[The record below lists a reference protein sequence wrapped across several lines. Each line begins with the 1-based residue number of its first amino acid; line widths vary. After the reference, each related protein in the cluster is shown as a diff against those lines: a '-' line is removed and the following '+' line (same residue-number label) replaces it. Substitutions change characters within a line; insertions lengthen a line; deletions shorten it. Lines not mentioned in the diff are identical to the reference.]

1 MQPVKTNKIQLLPVL
16 VGIII
21 LIPLLVVAGCTGQAP
36 APRLEGTGW
45 TLTGIMDKG
54 TMTQPLS
61 GTKVTLDFSNDGQIS
76 GNAGCNHYF
85 ASSTLK
91 GTTITIGPAGS
102 TEMYCVTPGVM
113 DQESAYLSL
122 LSQAKI
128 ITLTVDTLILSDTK
142 GTPILTYAK
151 TVQPAPASLVGTN
164 WTLSSFHSADAVSSV
179 IAGTT
184 ITAIFGDD
192 GRVGG
197 SGGCNRYFASYNVT
211 GTSLSIS
218 SVGST
223 KLYCGSEGV
232 MQQESTYF
240 ASLSKAMTFTIKG
253 NQLSMADAKGSTILS
268 FVKDA

>member
-1 MQPVKTNKIQLLPVL
+1 MQPVKTNTIPLLPVL
-16 VGIII
+16 VGIMI

-45 TLTGIMDKG
+45 TLTGYMDKG

-91 GTTITIGPAGS
+91 GTTITIGPGGS

-142 GTPILTYAK
+142 GSDYPCLCKDSPACTRISGRDKLDAFIL
-151 TVQPAPASLVGTN
+151 P
-164 WTLSSFHSADAVSSV
+164 
-179 IAGTT
+179 
-184 ITAIFGDD
+184 FGRR
-192 GRVGG
+192 GLF
-197 SGGCNRYFASYNVT
+197 SNRRYHHHRD
-211 GTSLSIS
+211 LW
-218 SVGST
+218 
-223 KLYCGSEGV
+223 
-232 MQQESTYF
+232 
-240 ASLSKAMTFTIKG
+240 
-253 NQLSMADAKGSTILS
+253 
-268 FVKDA
+268 